1 MRLHPTHPP
10 PAGKE
15 HSIEKVSP
23 WSCGRLQPLRAPET
37 FPAPRGNP
45 PRECIPGSV
54 HGEACRTLM
63 TEIKLSL
70 DMQRERDMT
79 IASASSGSVR
89 PIESRSLSEQVTN
102 EIRRSILA
110 GGLPPG
116 QSLSLRKLA
125 EKLDVSF
132 IPVRDALRVLEAE
145 GLVVNPPG
153 RSATVAPLDLEE
165 FHAIYRVRRL
175 IEPDLAR
182 RAVPLL
188 EDAELD
194 RLYQAAAEFGG
205 AERSMDDIYGDHR
218 AFHLALVAPAAS
230 AWDIRILMMSERA
243 TERYVRIGFGLLD
256 PDPGEHDRRREAHQL
271 LIDEFRKRDPEIAA
285 RALDEH
291 LARNEDLAHNAL
303 SGSVTQ

>member
-1 MRLHPTHPP
+1 M
-10 PAGKE
+10 
-15 HSIEKVSP
+15 
-23 WSCGRLQPLRAPET
+23 
-37 FPAPRGNP
+37 
-45 PRECIPGSV
+45 
-54 HGEACRTLM
+54 
-63 TEIKLSL
+63 
-70 DMQRERDMT
+70 
-79 IASASSGSVR
+79 
-89 PIESRSLSEQVTN
+89 TN

-116 QSLSLRKLA
+116 RSLSLRKLA
-125 EKLDVSF
+125 EQLDVSF

-194 RLYQAAAEFGG
+194 QLYQAAAEFGG

-230 AWDIRILMMSERA
+230 AWDIRILMMGERA

>member
-1 MRLHPTHPP
+1 
-10 PAGKE
+10 
-15 HSIEKVSP
+15 
-23 WSCGRLQPLRAPET
+23 
-37 FPAPRGNP
+37 
-45 PRECIPGSV
+45 
-54 HGEACRTLM
+54 
-63 TEIKLSL
+63 
-70 DMQRERDMT
+70 MT

-116 QSLSLRKLA
+116 RSLSLRKLA
-125 EKLDVSF
+125 EQLDVSF

-194 RLYQAAAEFGG
+194 QLHQAAAEFGG

>member
-1 MRLHPTHPP
+1 
-10 PAGKE
+10 
-15 HSIEKVSP
+15 
-23 WSCGRLQPLRAPET
+23 
-37 FPAPRGNP
+37 
-45 PRECIPGSV
+45 
-54 HGEACRTLM
+54 
-63 TEIKLSL
+63 
-70 DMQRERDMT
+70 MQRERDMT

-116 QSLSLRKLA
+116 RSLSLRKLA
-125 EKLDVSF
+125 EQLDVSF

-194 RLYQAAAEFGG
+194 QLYQAAAEFGG

-291 LARNEDLAHNAL
+291 LAHNEDLAHNAL

>member
-1 MRLHPTHPP
+1 
-10 PAGKE
+10 
-15 HSIEKVSP
+15 
-23 WSCGRLQPLRAPET
+23 
-37 FPAPRGNP
+37 
-45 PRECIPGSV
+45 
-54 HGEACRTLM
+54 
-63 TEIKLSL
+63 
-70 DMQRERDMT
+70 MQRERDMT

-116 QSLSLRKLA
+116 RSLSLRKLA
-125 EKLDVSF
+125 EQLDVSF

-194 RLYQAAAEFGG
+194 QLYQAAAEFGG

-230 AWDIRILMMSERA
+230 AWDIRILMMGERA